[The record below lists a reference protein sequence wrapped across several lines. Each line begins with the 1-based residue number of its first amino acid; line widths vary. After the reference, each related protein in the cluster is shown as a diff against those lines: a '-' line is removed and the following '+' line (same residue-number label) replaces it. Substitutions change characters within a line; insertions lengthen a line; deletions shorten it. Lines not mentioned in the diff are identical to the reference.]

1 MFERNGLLDFWID
14 REVFAVEVS
23 QAVVL
28 PLQQIAGGGLG
39 PASKDPASIRPLQM
53 RFIRLLPKSKW
64 FHVFSLKPV
73 LWCGTFQWLKNH
85 PIGQLC
91 C

>member
-39 PASKDPASIRPLQM
+39 PCQQGSGKHQAFTDAVHSVA
-53 RFIRLLPKSKW
+53 PKK
-64 FHVFSLKPV
+64 
-73 LWCGTFQWLKNH
+73 
-85 PIGQLC
+85 
-91 C
+91 